1 MAGGEV
7 DAGWCWPEWRYCGF
21 RLGPG
26 LRCALRHID
35 DDLYI
40 IVRVVCFYRIVD
52 GATRRCCLRG
62 LVVGVYTWRRFPF
75 RGDTRWVTAV

>member
-1 MAGGEV
+1 MEADMAGASRGV

-62 LVVGVYTWRRFPF
+62 LVVGVYI
-75 RGDTRWVTAV
+75 